1 MQHELKDVLVRG
13 VPVISR
19 SSVLIKLAVPL
30 LRVAEVAVRDIGC
43 YQDPGCAEKSEDH
56 GVALYVVGSL
66 CSGVDLK

>member
-1 MQHELKDVLVRG
+1 MSRIVSLYYSNCNPV
-13 VPVISR
+13 VP
-19 SSVLIKLAVPL
+19 SVLMSM
-30 LRVAEVAVRDIGC
+30 AVRDIGC